1 MLCAA
6 RRSATARFS
15 ERAENQPDRDG
26 KRRVRFRRRG
36 VSRYL
41 TGIPWSEDFMRQYA
55 AALEADQQQRAQV
68 GASLRSL
75 PGSFSALVAGYY
87 SSHEFRG
94 LKASTQRVRR
104 NILERFR
111 AEHGHRALK
120 DLQTT
125 HVRSIIG
132 AKASTPEAANNLLK
146 VLRVILNFAAGEG
159 MIATNPAFAV
169 KRYKKGGEGTHTW
182 TESEV
187 AQFAARH
194 PIGSKPRLAL
204 ELLLSTGQRRN
215 DVVRMGW
222 QHVQGDCVAVRQ
234 EKTDEPLLIPIDPP
248 LAAVLAVTPR
258 TNMTFLLTEFGKPF
272 TAAGF
277 GNWFRERCDE
287 ADLRQCSAH
296 GLRKLAAT
304 RLANAGCSNQ
314 QIKAITGHKSDSS
327 LAPYIRA
334 AQQNRLARQAREMV
348 RAEGE
353 QNLPNTETQ
362 TYPTAKKL

>member
-1 MLCAA
+1 
-6 RRSATARFS
+6 
-15 ERAENQPDRDG
+15 
-26 KRRVRFRRRG
+26 
-36 VSRYL
+36 
-41 TGIPWSEDFMRQYA
+41 
-55 AALEADQQQRAQV
+55 
-68 GASLRSL
+68 
-75 PGSFSALVAGYY
+75 
-87 SSHEFRG
+87 
-94 LKASTQRVRR
+94 
-104 NILERFR
+104 
-111 AEHGHRALK
+111 
-120 DLQTT
+120 
-125 HVRSIIG
+125 
-132 AKASTPEAANNLLK
+132 
-146 VLRVILNFAAGEG
+146 
-159 MIATNPAFAV
+159 MIATNPALAV